1 MRLLLGILIG
11 RKSDADVVLTDPYI
25 SRRTAKIRRDS
36 GNYLVVNLDSTHGT
50 FVNVG
55 RIKIQTLKNGDRI
68 HLGGVE
74 FLFSCKGFN

>member
-55 RIKIQTLKNGDRI
+55 RIKIQTLKNGD
-68 HLGGVE
+68 
-74 FLFSCKGFN
+74 